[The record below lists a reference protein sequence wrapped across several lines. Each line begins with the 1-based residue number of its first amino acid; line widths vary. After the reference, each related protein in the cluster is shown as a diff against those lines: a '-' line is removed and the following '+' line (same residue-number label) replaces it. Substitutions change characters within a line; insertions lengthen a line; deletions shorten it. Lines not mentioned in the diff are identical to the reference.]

1 MNRIRNI
8 LKIATIT
15 CCISA
20 GSIAMAHEGDE
31 KLGNVSFPITCK
43 GEQAKFDRA
52 VALMHNFFYPETSK
66 AFREIIR
73 DDPDCA
79 IAYWGL
85 ATSLRPNPLVP
96 PFPQNLLKEGWEAV
110 QKGKSAKTQSAREAA
125 FVAAIEQ
132 FYKDY
137 DTVDQ
142 RVRAHAYSRTM
153 NELHQRYPEDSEA
166 AIFYA
171 LSLLE
176 TIDFSDKKYGNQLK
190 AAEILNALAK
200 DHPKHPGIAHYLIHS
215 YDFAP
220 LAAMCVDTARLY
232 DKIAANSPHA
242 LHMPS
247 HIYSMLGMWDDSI
260 RSNLASEA
268 LANGYAATAYPGAT
282 DAQVPHDLDFLV
294 YAYLQQGRD
303 NEAQDVIG
311 RAAAIKK
318 MAVVRLTVD
327 TALAAVPAR
336 YVIERRA
343 WNEAAGLTVRET
355 QYPAARSVTYF
366 TRGLGAARS
375 GDLASARAEVA
386 HLDMMEARL
395 LIDKDQYWAGQTV
408 IQKLAV
414 QAWIAYA
421 EKRVDE
427 AIDTMRAAADLD
439 DASEKNVAMENKLMP
454 MRALLGELYLVA
466 GRNLEA
472 LPELEKSLKVV
483 PGRYAT
489 IAAAAQAARNIG
501 QADTARRYYRAL
513 IGLTNDRTGSRPELA
528 EAKQYLAQK

>member
-1 MNRIRNI
+1 
-8 LKIATIT
+8 
-15 CCISA
+15 
-20 GSIAMAHEGDE
+20 MAHEGDE

-66 AFREIIR
+66 VFREIIR

-125 FVAAIEQ
+125 FLGAIEQ

-137 DTVDQ
+137 DTIDQ
-142 RVRAHAYSRTM
+142 RVRAQAYSRAM
-153 NELHQRYPEDSEA
+153 GELHQRYPEESEA

-176 TIDFSDKKYGNQLK
+176 TIDFSDENYGNQLK
-190 AAEILNALAK
+190 AAQILKAQAEN
-200 DHPKHPGIAHYLIHS
+200 HPKHPGIAHYLIHS

-220 LAAMCVDTARLY
+220 LASMCVDTARLY

-282 DAQVPHDLDFLV
+282 DAQIPHDLDFLM

-303 NEAQDVIG
+303 NEALGVIS
-311 RAAAIKK
+311 RAAGIKK
-318 MAVVRLTVD
+318 MAVIRLTVD
-327 TALAAVPAR
+327 TALAGVPAR

-343 WNEAAGLTVRET
+343 WNEAAALSVRET

-366 TRGLGAARS
+366 TRGLVERSELDVIVRPRSGAAIFLKSERELRVVPFRS
-375 GDLASARAEVA
+375 CAFDCLRC
-386 HLDMMEARL
+386 
-395 LIDKDQYWAGQTV
+395 AGG
-408 IQKLAV
+408 
-414 QAWIAYA
+414 
-421 EKRVDE
+421 RVFRRT
-427 AIDTMRAAADLD
+427 IGGNIADLGRVGKGG
-439 DASEKNVAMENKLMP
+439 SGLSLP
-454 MRALLGELYLVA
+454 ISTILLAFLRSSA
-466 GRNLEA
+466 
-472 LPELEKSLKVV
+472 
-483 PGRYAT
+483 
-489 IAAAAQAARNIG
+489 IAC
-501 QADTARRYYRAL
+501 
-513 IGLTNDRTGSRPELA
+513 A
-528 EAKQYLAQK
+528 EW

>member
-1 MNRIRNI
+1 M
-8 LKIATIT
+8 
-15 CCISA
+15 
-20 GSIAMAHEGDE
+20 
-31 KLGNVSFPITCK
+31 
-43 GEQAKFDRA
+43 
-52 VALMHNFFYPETSK
+52 
-66 AFREIIR
+66 
-73 DDPDCA
+73 DCG

-85 ATSLRPNPLVP
+85 AMSLRPNPLVP
-96 PFPQNLLKEGWEAV
+96 PFPKNLLKEGWEAV
-110 QKGKSAKTQSAREAA
+110 QEGKAAKNQTPKEAA
-125 FVAAIEQ
+125 YLAAMEL
-132 FYKDY
+132 FYRDY

-142 RVRAHAYSRTM
+142 RVRAQAYSSAM
-153 NELHQRYPEDSEA
+153 NDLHQRYPEDSEA

-176 TIDFSDKKYGNQLK
+176 TVDFSDKKYGNQLK
-190 AAEILNALAK
+190 AAEILNAQAK

-268 LANGYAATAYPGAT
+268 LANGYAAKAYPGAT
-282 DAQVPHDLDFLV
+282 DAQVPHDLDFLM

-303 NEAQDVIG
+303 NEAQEVISRTAG
-311 RAAAIKK
+311 INK

-343 WNEAAGLTVRET
+343 WNEAAALTVRES

-366 TRGLGAARS
+366 TRGLGAARG
-375 GDLASARAEVA
+375 GDLASAVE
-386 HLDMMEARL
+386 
-395 LIDKDQYWAGQTV
+395 
-408 IQKLAV
+408 
-414 QAWIAYA
+414 AWIAFA
-421 EKRVDE
+421 EKRVDD
-427 AIDTMRAAADLD
+427 AIETMRTVADLD
-439 DASEKNVAMENKLMP
+439 DASEKNVAMENKLLP
-454 MRALLGELYLVA
+454 MRALLGELYLAA
-466 GRNLEA
+466 GRNKEA

-501 QADTARRYYRAL
+501 QADTAKRYYRAL
-513 IGLTNDRTGSRPELA
+513 IGLTNDRSSSRPELA

>member
-1 MNRIRNI
+1 M
-8 LKIATIT
+8 
-15 CCISA
+15 
-20 GSIAMAHEGDE
+20 
-31 KLGNVSFPITCK
+31 
-43 GEQAKFDRA
+43 
-52 VALMHNFFYPETSK
+52 
-66 AFREIIR
+66 
-73 DDPDCA
+73 DCG

-85 ATSLRPNPLVP
+85 AMSLRPNPLVP
-96 PFPQNLLKEGWEAV
+96 PFPKNLLKEGWEAV
-110 QKGKSAKTQSAREAA
+110 QEGKAAKNQTPKEAA
-125 FVAAIEQ
+125 YLAAMEL
-132 FYKDY
+132 FYRDY

-142 RVRAHAYSRTM
+142 RVRAQAYSSAM
-153 NELHQRYPEDSEA
+153 NDLHQRYPEDSEA

-176 TIDFSDKKYGNQLK
+176 TVDFSDKKYGNQLK
-190 AAEILNALAK
+190 AAEILNAQAK

-268 LANGYAATAYPGAT
+268 LANGYAAKAYPGAT
-282 DAQVPHDLDFLV
+282 DAQVPHDLDFLM

-303 NEAQDVIG
+303 NEAQEVISRTAG
-311 RAAAIKK
+311 INK

-343 WNEAAGLTVRET
+343 WNEAAALTVRES

-366 TRGLGAARS
+366 TRGLGAARG

-386 HLDMMEARL
+386 HLDAIEAKL
-395 LIDKDQYWAGQTV
+395 LVDKDQYWAGQTL

-414 QAWIAYA
+414 EAWIAFA
-421 EKRVDE
+421 EKRVDD
-427 AIDTMRAAADLD
+427 AIETMRTVADLD
-439 DASEKNVAMENKLMP
+439 DASEKNVAMENKLLP
-454 MRALLGELYLVA
+454 MRALLGELYLAA
-466 GRNLEA
+466 GRNKEA

-501 QADTARRYYRAL
+501 QADTAKRYYRAL
-513 IGLTNDRTGSRPELA
+513 IGLTNDRSSSRPELA